1 MINKNEVLRGEIIMS
16 VKFSIVQKINIS
28 KLNEMIEMY
37 QCSTGETNPY
47 IFMSKNTIEA
57 ISTVEVCPYT
67 LHAKPHE
74 IAGYY
79 CGYKVFR
86 DDTLDF
92 GEVEIR

>member
-1 MINKNEVLRGEIIMS
+1 MMNRKFSIIQKIDMTELDRMINKY
-16 VKFSIVQKINIS
+16 K
-28 KLNEMIEMY
+28 
-37 QCSTGETNPY
+37 CSTGEENPY
-47 IFMSKNTIEA
+47 LFMNKSTIDV
-57 ISTVEVCPYT
+57 IPTDDDVLDNLRQVC
-67 LHAKPHE
+67 ANVNG